1 MNVIT
6 LSAVRF
12 TKDLELKRSSNNTA
26 ILNFSVADNMK
37 VNGEDKTI
45 YLQCSAFGKQ
55 AEYLAQYG
63 MKGGRVTVIGSLQP
77 NNYTNKD
84 GQRVEGMQIHV
95 DRVELIDFKPKADN
109 QAPSQQMQPQM
120 NMNQGMPQM
129 SQMSQMGQQPMNQ
142 GMNQPMNQGMGAG
155 MPQMQPQM
163 NMNQGMPQMSQMSQM
178 GQQPMNQGMNQPM
191 NQGMSAGM
199 PQMPDLS
206 ANNFINLAS
215 GMPDELPFN

>member
-1 MNVIT
+1 
-6 LSAVRF
+6 
-12 TKDLELKRSSNNTA
+12 
-26 ILNFSVADNMK
+26 
-37 VNGEDKTI
+37 
-45 YLQCSAFGKQ
+45 
-55 AEYLAQYG
+55 

-142 GMNQPMNQGMGAG
+142 GM
-155 MPQMQPQM
+155 
-163 NMNQGMPQMSQMSQM
+163 
-178 GQQPMNQGMNQPM
+178 
-191 NQGMSAGM
+191 SAGM

>member
-1 MNVIT
+1 MNTIT
-6 LSAVRF
+6 LSEVRF
-12 TKDLELKRSSNNTA
+12 VKELELKRSKNNTA
-26 ILNFSVADNMK
+26 ILNFSVADNMI
-37 VNGEDKTI
+37 VNGEEKTI
-45 YLQCSAFGKQ
+45 YLQCSSFGKQ

-63 MKGGRVTVIGSLQP
+63 MKGGRVTIVGSLQP

-84 GQRVEGMQIHV
+84 GQRVDSMQVHV
-95 DRVELIDFKPKADN
+95 DRVELIDFKPKEDN

-129 SQMSQMGQQPMNQ
+129 SQMGQQPMNH
-142 GMNQPMNQGMGAG
+142 GMNQPMNQGMG
-155 MPQMQPQM
+155 
-163 NMNQGMPQMSQMSQM
+163 
-178 GQQPMNQGMNQPM
+178 
-191 NQGMSAGM
+191 AGM

>member
-1 MNVIT
+1 
-6 LSAVRF
+6 
-12 TKDLELKRSSNNTA
+12 
-26 ILNFSVADNMK
+26 
-37 VNGEDKTI
+37 
-45 YLQCSAFGKQ
+45 
-55 AEYLAQYG
+55 

-129 SQMSQMGQQPMNQ
+129 SQM
-142 GMNQPMNQGMGAG
+142 
-155 MPQMQPQM
+155 
-163 NMNQGMPQMSQMSQM
+163 

>member
-163 NMNQGMPQMSQMSQM
+163 NMNQGMPQMSQM

-215 GMPDELPFN
+215 EMPDELPFN

>member
-12 TKDLELKRSSNNTA
+12 TKELELKRSSNNTA

-63 MKGGRVTVIGSLQP
+63 MKGGRVTVVGSLQP

-120 NMNQGMPQM
+120 NMNQGMPQMPQM

-178 GQQPMNQGMNQPM
+178 GQQPMNQGM
-191 NQGMSAGM
+191 SAGM
-199 PQMPDLS
+199 PQMPGLS
-206 ANNFINLAS
+206 ANNFVNLAS

>member
-120 NMNQGMPQM
+120 NMNQGMH
-129 SQMSQMGQQPMNQ
+129 QMSQMGQQPMNQ

-163 NMNQGMPQMSQMSQM
+163 NMNQGMHQMSQM
-178 GQQPMNQGMNQPM
+178 GQQPM

>member
-142 GMNQPMNQGMGAG
+142 GMGAG

-163 NMNQGMPQMSQMSQM
+163 NMNQGMPQMSQM

>member
-163 NMNQGMPQMSQMSQM
+163 NMNQGMHQMSQM
-178 GQQPMNQGMNQPM
+178 GQQPM

>member
-12 TKDLELKRSSNNTA
+12 TKELELKRYSNNTA

-63 MKGGRVTVIGSLQP
+63 MKGGRVTVVGSLQP

-120 NMNQGMPQM
+120 NMNQGMPQMPQM

-178 GQQPMNQGMNQPM
+178 GQQPMNQGM
-191 NQGMSAGM
+191 SAGM

-206 ANNFINLAS
+206 ANNFVNLAS

>member
-163 NMNQGMPQMSQMSQM
+163 NMNQGMSAGMPQMQPQM
-178 GQQPMNQGMNQPM
+178 NM

>member
-1 MNVIT
+1 MNTIT
-6 LSAVRF
+6 LSEVRF
-12 TKDLELKRSSNNTA
+12 VKELELKRSKNNTA
-26 ILNFSVADNMK
+26 ILNFSVADNMI
-37 VNGEDKTI
+37 VNGEEKTI
-45 YLQCSAFGKQ
+45 YLQCSSFGKQ

-63 MKGGRVTVIGSLQP
+63 MKGGRVTIVGSLQP

-84 GQRVEGMQIHV
+84 GQRVDSMQVHV

-109 QAPSQQMQPQM
+109 QTPSQQMQPQM

-129 SQMSQMGQQPMNQ
+129 QQMGQQPMNQ
-142 GMNQPMNQGMGAG
+142 MGAG
-155 MPQMQPQM
+155 MPQMQPQMQPQM
-163 NMNQGMPQMSQMSQM
+163 NMNQGMPQMQPQMNMNQGMSQM
-178 GQQPMNQGMNQPM
+178 GQQPM

-206 ANNFINLAS
+206 ANNFVNLAS

>member
-12 TKDLELKRSSNNTA
+12 TKELELKRSSNNTA

-63 MKGGRVTVIGSLQP
+63 MKGGRVTVVGSLQP

-129 SQMSQMGQQPMNQ
+129 PQMSQMSQMGQ
-142 GMNQPMNQGMGAG
+142 QPMNQGMGAG

-178 GQQPMNQGMNQPM
+178 GQQPMNQGM
-191 NQGMSAGM
+191 SAGM

-206 ANNFINLAS
+206 ANNFVNLAS

>member
-129 SQMSQMGQQPMNQ
+129 SQMGQQPMNQ

-163 NMNQGMPQMSQMSQM
+163 NMNQGMPQMSQM

>member
-163 NMNQGMPQMSQMSQM
+163 NMNQGMPQMSQM
-178 GQQPMNQGMNQPM
+178 GQQPMNQGM

>member
-1 MNVIT
+1 MNIIT

-12 TKDLELKRSSNNTA
+12 TKELELKRSSNNTA

-63 MKGGRVTVIGSLQP
+63 MKGGRVTIVGSLQP

-95 DRVELIDFKPKADN
+95 DRVELIDFKPRTDN
-109 QAPSQQMQPQM
+109 QTPSQQMQPQM

-129 SQMSQMGQQPMNQ
+129 SQMGQQF
-142 GMNQPMNQGMGAG
+142 MNQPMNQGMGAG

-163 NMNQGMPQMSQMSQM
+163 NMNQGMPQMSQM
-178 GQQPMNQGMNQPM
+178 GQQPMNQPM
-191 NQGMSAGM
+191 NQGMGAGM
-199 PQMPDLS
+199 PQTPDLS
-206 ANNFINLAS
+206 ANNFVNLAS

>member
-129 SQMSQMGQQPMNQ
+129 SQMGQQPMNQ

-163 NMNQGMPQMSQMSQM
+163 NMNQGMPQMSQM
-178 GQQPMNQGMNQPM
+178 GQQPMNQGM

>member
-163 NMNQGMPQMSQMSQM
+163 NMNQGMPQMSQM
-178 GQQPMNQGMNQPM
+178 GQQPMNQGM

-206 ANNFINLAS
+206 ANNFVNLAS

>member
-142 GMNQPMNQGMGAG
+142 GMSILYIMK
-155 MPQMQPQM
+155 MPVEL
-163 NMNQGMPQMSQMSQM
+163 NTFWNSLYKK
-178 GQQPMNQGMNQPM
+178 
-191 NQGMSAGM
+191 SAVWRFFFYS
-199 PQMPDLS
+199 LFS
-206 ANNFINLAS
+206 AIIKIATKIKWRKQEEKYNVYFIKR
-215 GMPDELPFN
+215 

>member
-142 GMNQPMNQGMGAG
+142 GMNHPMNQGMGAG

-163 NMNQGMPQMSQMSQM
+163 NMNQGMPQMSQM

>member
-129 SQMSQMGQQPMNQ
+129 SQMGQQPMNQ
-142 GMNQPMNQGMGAG
+142 GMNQPMNQGMSAG
-155 MPQMQPQM
+155 MP
-163 NMNQGMPQMSQMSQM
+163 QMSQM

>member
-163 NMNQGMPQMSQMSQM
+163 NMNQGMPQMSQM
-178 GQQPMNQGMNQPM
+178 GQQPM

>member
-1 MNVIT
+1 MNTIT
-6 LSAVRF
+6 LSEVRF
-12 TKDLELKRSSNNTA
+12 AKELELKRSKNNTA
-26 ILNFSVADNMK
+26 ILNFSVADNMI
-37 VNGEDKTI
+37 VNGEEKVI
-45 YLQCSAFGKQ
+45 YFQCSSFGKQ

-63 MKGGRVTVIGSLQP
+63 MKGGRVTVVGSLQP

-84 GQRVEGMQIHV
+84 GQRVDSMQVHV
-95 DRVELIDFKPKADN
+95 DRVELIDFKPKEDN

-155 MPQMQPQM
+155 MPQMF
-163 NMNQGMPQMSQMSQM
+163 QMSQM

-191 NQGMSAGM
+191 NQGMGAGM

-206 ANNFINLAS
+206 ANNFVNLAS

>member
-12 TKDLELKRSSNNTA
+12 TKELELKRSSNNTA

-63 MKGGRVTVIGSLQP
+63 MKGGRVTVVGSLQP

-163 NMNQGMPQMSQMSQM
+163 NMNQGMPQMSQM
-178 GQQPMNQGMNQPM
+178 GQQPMNQGM

-206 ANNFINLAS
+206 ANNFVNLAS

>member
-129 SQMSQMGQQPMNQ
+129 SQMGQQPMNQ

-163 NMNQGMPQMSQMSQM
+163 NMNQGMPQMSQM

-199 PQMPDLS
+199 LQMPDLS

>member
-163 NMNQGMPQMSQMSQM
+163 NMNQGMPQMSQM

>member
-12 TKDLELKRSSNNTA
+12 TKELELKRSSNNTA

-163 NMNQGMPQMSQMSQM
+163 NMNQGMPQMSQM

>member
-84 GQRVEGMQIHV
+84 DQRVEGMQIHV

-163 NMNQGMPQMSQMSQM
+163 NMNQGMPQMSQM

>member
-1 MNVIT
+1 MNTIT
-6 LSAVRF
+6 LSEVRF
-12 TKDLELKRSSNNTA
+12 AKELELKRSKNNTA
-26 ILNFSVADNMK
+26 ILNFSVADNMI
-37 VNGEDKTI
+37 VNGEEKVI
-45 YLQCSAFGKQ
+45 YFQCSSFGKQ

-63 MKGGRVTVIGSLQP
+63 MKGGRVTVVGSLQP

-84 GQRVEGMQIHV
+84 GQRVDSMQVHV
-95 DRVELIDFKPKADN
+95 DRVELIDFKPKENN

-129 SQMSQMGQQPMNQ
+129 SQMGQQPMNQ
-142 GMNQPMNQGMGAG
+142 G
-155 MPQMQPQM
+155 
-163 NMNQGMPQMSQMSQM
+163 
-178 GQQPMNQGMNQPM
+178 M

-206 ANNFINLAS
+206 ANNFVNLAS

>member
-12 TKDLELKRSSNNTA
+12 TKELELKRSSNNTA

-63 MKGGRVTVIGSLQP
+63 IKGGRVTVVGSLQP

-163 NMNQGMPQMSQMSQM
+163 NMNQGMPQMSQM
-178 GQQPMNQGMNQPM
+178 GQQPMNQGM

-206 ANNFINLAS
+206 ANNFVNLAS

>member
-163 NMNQGMPQMSQMSQM
+163 NMNQGM
-178 GQQPMNQGMNQPM
+178 
-191 NQGMSAGM
+191 SAGM

>member
-142 GMNQPMNQGMGAG
+142 GMNQPMNQGM
-155 MPQMQPQM
+155 
-163 NMNQGMPQMSQMSQM
+163 
-178 GQQPMNQGMNQPM
+178 
-191 NQGMSAGM
+191 SAGM

>member
-1 MNVIT
+1 MNTIT
-6 LSAVRF
+6 LSEVRF
-12 TKDLELKRSSNNTA
+12 VKELELKRSKNNTA
-26 ILNFSVADNMK
+26 ILNFSVADNMI
-37 VNGEDKTI
+37 VNGEEKTI
-45 YLQCSAFGKQ
+45 YLQCSSFGKQ

-63 MKGGRVTVIGSLQP
+63 MKGGRVTIVGSLQP

-84 GQRVEGMQIHV
+84 GQRVDSMQVHV
-95 DRVELIDFKPKADN
+95 DRVELIDFKPKEDN

-120 NMNQGMPQM
+120 NMNQGMP
-129 SQMSQMGQQPMNQ
+129 QMSQMGQQPMNQ

-191 NQGMSAGM
+191 NQGMGAGM